1 MKRIATIMAAASL
14 ACACGTASKT
24 AEDIE
29 RAEAR
34 KAANKELRR
43 EAMLR
48 AQEEEVGLG
57 YGTVRKD
64 QNTYSVERVKPDEK
78 QVSGYNN
85 IIDYLRGRIPGLMI
99 GASDGSSMPS
109 ITIRGKN
116 SINSSTEPLII
127 VDGTPTDNIMW
138 INPNDVAS
146 VDVLKDASAAIY
158 GSRGANGVIL
168 INTKTARDAAA
179 AERQQK
185 KLQAAAQKAAR
196 KAAKK

>member
-1 MKRIATIMAAASL
+1 MKKIATIVAASAL

-85 IIDYLRGRIPGLMI
+85 IIDYLRGRVPGLMI

-138 INPNDVAS
+138 ISPNDVAS

-185 KLQAAAQKAAR
+185 KEQAAAQKAAR